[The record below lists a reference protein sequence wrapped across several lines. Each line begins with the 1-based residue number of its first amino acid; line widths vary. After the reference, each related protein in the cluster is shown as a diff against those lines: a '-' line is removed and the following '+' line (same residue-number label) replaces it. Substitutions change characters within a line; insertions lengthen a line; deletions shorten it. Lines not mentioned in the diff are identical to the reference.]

1 MPISKIQAN
10 SVADNA
16 LTTDQFASTAIHGQ
30 RNLIINGAM
39 QVAQRGTQTTGV
51 TTANYHTV
59 DRIKLNVINLGTWTV
74 DQSTDSPDGFSNS
87 YKVTCTTADASP
99 ASSDMCLIQTSLEGQ
114 NLQSLGY
121 GTSAAKS
128 MTLSFYVKSNKTG
141 AANAYLYSPDTGK
154 IYSYTYAITSANTW
168 QFVSQTIPADTASAI
183 GNDNGEGL
191 RVVWALNSGSD
202 FRGGSVGGWKTFSAT
217 HINVNNLGVG
227 GATSDYF
234 QVSGI
239 QLEVGEQATP
249 FEHRSYADT
258 IRQCRRYFSRFEADS
273 TAAAFLNFAVWSTT
287 TKYGRLDFPVEM
299 RTNPTFTVSNNSHFT
314 VLIAGS
320 TTSPTNWI
328 INSGDTTYAELNVT
342 TASFGSPGQ
351 AGWVRIGNTSGYADL
366 DAEL

>member
-1 MPISKIQAN
+1 MSKA
-10 SVADNA
+10 AELAA
-16 LTTDQFASTAIHGQ
+16 LIGSQTALSN

-51 TTANYHTV
+51 TAAGYHTV
-59 DRIKLNVINLGTWTV
+59 DRIKLNVTTLGTWTV

-99 ASSDMCLIQTSLEGQ
+99 ASSDFCLIQTSLEGQ

-154 IYSYTYAITSANTW
+154 IYSYTYSITSANTW

-227 GATSDYF
+227 GATNDYF

-239 QLEVGEQATP
+239 QLELGEQETP
-249 FEHRSYADT
+249 FEHRSFGDELARCQRYYQRIESNGTYDSLLDGMHYVNTQFYAMHTFPVQMRAEPTMSGSGTFAIFSNGADRTPDSLVLNRATKEVVQTYCALSSGAGTAGHGGHIRNNNDADT
-258 IRQCRRYFSRFEADS
+258 
-273 TAAAFLNFAVWSTT
+273 FLEF
-287 TKYGRLDFPVEM
+287 
-299 RTNPTFTVSNNSHFT
+299 
-314 VLIAGS
+314 I
-320 TTSPTNWI
+320 
-328 INSGDTTYAELNVT
+328 AEL
-342 TASFGSPGQ
+342 
-351 AGWVRIGNTSGYADL
+351 
-366 DAEL
+366 